1 MLFFLLIRPIDIKV
15 FGGNSLN
22 HACGEVLEKKFIR
35 QSISFSWP
43 ASEWSDVFPDGL
55 ETTWLSMVGRG
66 KD

>member
-1 MLFFLLIRPIDIKV
+1 MKV

-35 QSISFSWP
+35 QSISFSWL
-43 ASEWSDVFPDGL
+43 ASEWSDVFLDGL
-55 ETTWLSMVGRG
+55 ETTWLSMVGKG